1 MIEFAFIV
9 PILGTLVLAA
19 VEFSNFVN
27 INQRMERVANTV
39 GDFAARDTV
48 VSIADLGNFYAAA
61 RHIAAPKD
69 LDASGRI
76 ILSTVEGDD
85 TNGPQVLWQ
94 RTVGGSLSASSQVG
108 AEGGNATLPAG
119 LTVDEG
125 ATVLV
130 TEVYFDYQPELFTEL
145 FSPVQVY
152 YRAFHRPR
160 GTNVLALAP

>member
-1 MIEFAFIV
+1 MD
-9 PILGTLVLAA
+9 
-19 VEFSNFVN
+19 
-27 INQRMERVANTV
+27 RVANTV
-39 GDFAARDTV
+39 GDFAARSDVIST
-48 VSIADLGNFYAAA
+48 ADLNNFYSAAQ
-61 RHIAAPKD
+61 HIAAPKNID
-69 LDASGRI
+69 SDGRI
-76 ILSTVEGDD
+76 ILTTVAGDD

-94 RTVGGSLSASSQVG
+94 RTVGGSLSASSQIG
-108 AEGGNATLPAG
+108 AEGGNAALPPG

-125 ATVLV
+125 ATVLI